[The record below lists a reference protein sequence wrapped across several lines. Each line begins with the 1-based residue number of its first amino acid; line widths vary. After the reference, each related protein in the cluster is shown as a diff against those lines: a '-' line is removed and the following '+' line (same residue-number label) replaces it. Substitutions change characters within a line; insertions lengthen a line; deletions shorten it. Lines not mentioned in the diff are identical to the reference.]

1 MAEPQDVL
9 DFWFGAPGTAECA
22 GPRKIWF
29 KASGD
34 FDGACRQKFL
44 AALTHAR
51 EGALDRWCETADEAL
66 ALVLLL
72 DQMPRNVHRGGPL
85 AFASDAKARWAARQ
99 AIARFFDR
107 DLAPHRR
114 QFLYLPFEHS
124 EDPADQDE
132 ALRLFASLPAGEDR
146 ELQLDYARRHH
157 VVIARFGRFPHRNA
171 ALGRRSTAEEE
182 AFLASPAAPF

>member
-9 DFWFGAPGTAECA
+9 DFWFGAAGTAECA
-22 GPRKIWF
+22 GPREIWF

-44 AALTHAR
+44 DVLTRAR
-51 EGALDRWCETADEAL
+51 EGALDHWCETADGAL

-99 AIARFFDR
+99 AIARSFDR

-124 EDPADQDE
+124 EDLADQEE
-132 ALRLFASLPAGEDR
+132 ALRLFASLPEGEDR
-146 ELQLDYARRHH
+146 EGHLDYARRHH
-157 VVIARFGRFPHRNA
+157 AVIARFGRFPHRNA
-171 ALGRRSTAEEE
+171 ALGRQSTAEEE
-182 AFLASPAAPF
+182 AFLASPVAPF